1 LGNVGIGTSAP
12 DQLLTLSA
20 AFSSSPT
27 GSIRLIKTGTH
38 NIGGGGYIQFD
49 TSVSATARGD
59 YNARIEGIRAALDN
73 GSSELIFFTT
83 NTVATPNSVE
93 RMRITSAGNV
103 GIGTTTPDANLT
115 VNGAASFAAGT
126 ALLPSIARSSDL
138 NTGFWFPA
146 ADTIAASTAGSERLR
161 ITSTG
166 NVGIGT
172 SSPAAKLSVDGSA
185 IFNESGADVD
195 FRVEGDTDANLLFV
209 DASTDR
215 IGVGTGTPGFK
226 LEVNGS
232 FAATT
237 KSFII
242 NHPTK
247 PGKKLRYGSLE
258 GPENGVYIR
267 GRLRNNDTIILPEYW
282 TKLVDHDSITVNLT
296 PIGSCQKLF
305 VESVAI
311 DKVTIKNENMFSKT
325 IDCYYTIFAERN
337 DVDKLEV
344 EI

>member
-1 LGNVGIGTSAP
+1 MVGAAGSNQTPKVTTTKLVFDANNGRLGLNTNTITYQLDVLGGAAGATTSVFNVRSNGTTNNTGTTIRISNSTGPTAPEGTSEITSFRTNTGTSGATDLIFSTSTGGSVTEKIRVKADGNVGIA
-12 DQLLTLSA
+12 
-20 AFSSSPT
+20 
-27 GSIRLIKTGTH
+27 
-38 NIGGGGYIQFD
+38 
-49 TSVSATARGD
+49 
-59 YNARIEGIRAALDN
+59 
-73 GSSELIFFTT
+73 
-83 NTVATPNSVE
+83 
-93 RMRITSAGNV
+93 
-103 GIGTTTPDANLT
+103 TTTPGYT
-115 VNGAASFAAGT
+115 
-126 ALLPSIARSSDL
+126 
-138 NTGFWFPA
+138 
-146 ADTIAASTAGSERLR
+146 
-161 ITSTG
+161 
-166 NVGIGT
+166 
-172 SSPAAKLSVDGSA
+172 
-185 IFNESGADVD
+185 
-195 FRVEGDTDANLLFV
+195 
-209 DASTDR
+209 
-215 IGVGTGTPGFK
+215 

-237 KSFII
+237 KSFVI

-267 GRLRNNDTIILPEYW
+267 GRLTNSNVIELPEYW